1 MHCNEAIANT
11 FMTLRT
17 SARINQGKRNIR
29 QDTDYSH
36 ATVSDLHSL
45 GLQSHQLPVN
55 LIPAS
60 LAQIPYNTGVKYRS
74 AKRSN
79 EEGTDVLRRNERW

>member
-17 SARINQGKRNIR
+17 
-29 QDTDYSH
+29 Y

-45 GLQSHQLPVN
+45 GLQSHQLPVD
-55 LIPAS
+55 LIAAS
-60 LAQIPYNTGVKYRS
+60 LAQVPYNTGVKYRS